1 MVYLF
6 AIPLLLG
13 VVPQLIALANPK
25 LSSTSSWQRIIHNFA
40 IVTLIVGSILQGV
53 VEIYGTTNGYI
64 VYYFI
69 VGISL
74 LVASS
79 MLWVAKFLKLH
90 IEEIAS

>member
-13 VVPQLIALANPK
+13 VIPQLIALANPK
-25 LSSTSSWQRIIHNFA
+25 LSSMGSWQRIIHNFA
-40 IVTLIVGSILQGV
+40 IATLIVGSILQGV

-69 VGISL
+69 VGVGL
-74 LVASS
+74 LAAGFI
-79 MLWVAKFLKLH
+79 LWVGELLKLS
-90 IEEIAS
+90 IK